1 MFYNRLYKKASK
13 ITHTWMLLPLL
24 LLTACSCAKT
34 LPPGEPVTI
43 TFAYPDSE
51 AERYEP
57 LIAEFN
63 ESYPHITINRS
74 ADADGGD
81 EDSADVFFVSPFSLD
96 GLLEQNAVLALDPLL
111 GEDGTLD
118 KSDFYP
124 GTIELFTSEDKLWA
138 IPAGV
143 TVMVLYYNQD
153 LFDRYGVPYPEP
165 GWTWDDFLDAARAIR
180 DPANSVFGYGDIDQY
195 FDPLIFVYLHG
206 GSITDS
212 MQNPARMTYDD
223 PRTIAAME
231 WYAALLHDYNV
242 APQRTQLYDIGGNV
256 MAGVYGNRVGMWIDW
271 IDQRGGSSDPSDDW
285 PALWNMR
292 WGMAPLPRAEQAVVP
307 MITSGYAISSDTA
320 HPDACWQWVSFLS
333 SQTQTPFNMIP
344 ARKPLAESAEYK
356 ELVGSDVVDVA
367 RASLEDST
375 PLSPALFEFI
385 SFDIYGRAINA
396 ILTGNSTVEEALTQA
411 QQQSEGG
418 D

>member
-13 ITHTWMLLPLL
+13 IAHIWVMLPLL
-24 LLTACSCAKT
+24 LLTTCSCADA
-34 LPPGEPVTI
+34 PPPAELVTI

-51 AERYEP
+51 AERYEA

-63 ESYPHITINRS
+63 KNYPHITIKDS
-74 ADADGGD
+74 ADDDGD
-81 EDSADVFFVSPFSLD
+81 DDDADVFFVSPFNL
-96 GLLEQNAVLALDPLL
+96 GNLLEQNAILALDPLF
-111 GEDGTLD
+111 GEGEFD

-124 GTIELFTSEDKLWA
+124 GTVELFTIDDKLWA
-138 IPAGV
+138 MPAGV

-180 DPANSVFGYGDIDQY
+180 DPANGVFGYGDIDQY

-206 GSITDS
+206 GSITDN
-212 MQNPARMTYDD
+212 MHNPTRMTYDD
-223 PRTIAAME
+223 PQTIAAME

-256 MAGVYGNRVGMWIDW
+256 MAGVYGNYVGMWIDW
-271 IDQRGGSSDPSDDW
+271 IDQRGGSSDSSDDW

-292 WGMAPLPRAEQAVVP
+292 WGMASLPRAEQAIVP

-320 HPDACWQWVSFLS
+320 YPDACWRWISFLS
-333 SQTQTPFNMIP
+333 SQSQTPFNMIP
-344 ARKPLAESAEYK
+344 ARKSLAESAEYR
-356 ELVGSDVVDVA
+356 ELVGNDVVDVA
-367 RASLEDST
+367 QASLKDSL

-385 SFDIYGRAINA
+385 SFEVYGRAINS
-396 ILTGNSTVEEALTQA
+396 ILTGSSTAEEALTLAQRQA
-411 QQQSEGG
+411 EGE